1 MSDGISFK
9 LNGLDEL
16 RATLNS
22 VSEDTQHKGGRYALR
37 KAAQVIQAKAK
48 QNAGRV
54 NDPATPEEIAK
65 NITIRW
71 SGRRFK
77 RTGDLMF
84 RVGVLG
90 GAKGHAAAS
99 GEVKGRGKGNPGGDT
114 YYWRFLEFGTSK
126 IAAQPFLR
134 DAIASKQ
141 SEAISE
147 FVNQYNIAIDRA
159 IKRAAKNG
167 GLA

>member
-1 MSDGISFK
+1 M
-9 LNGLDEL
+9 
-16 RATLNS
+16 
-22 VSEDTQHKGGRYALR
+22 
-37 KAAQVIQAKAK
+37 
-48 QNAGRV
+48 
-54 NDPATPEEIAK
+54 NDPATPKEIAK
-65 NITIRW
+65 NIAIRW
-71 SGRRFK
+71 SGKHFK
-77 RTGDLMF
+77 STGELMF

-90 GAKGHAAAS
+90 GAKGFAAAS

-126 IAAQPFLR
+126 MAAQPFLR
-134 DAIASKQ
+134 DAIESNQ

>member
-9 LNGLDEL
+9 INGLDEL
-16 RATLNS
+16 QAKLKS
-22 VSEDTQHKGGRYALR
+22 VSEDTQNKGGRFALR

-48 QNAGRV
+48 QNAERV
-54 NDPATPEEIAK
+54 NDPATPKEIAK
-65 NITIRW
+65 NIAIRW
-71 SGRRFK
+71 SGKHFK
-77 RTGDLMF
+77 STGELMF

-90 GAKGHAAAS
+90 GAKGFAAAS

-134 DAIASKQ
+134 DSIASKQ

-159 IKRAAKNG
+159 IKRSAKNG

>member
-1 MSDGISFK
+1 MSDGISYK
-9 LNGLDEL
+9 INGLDEL
-16 RATLNS
+16 QAKLKS
-22 VSEDTQHKGGRYALR
+22 VSEDTQKKGGRFALR

-48 QNAGRV
+48 QNAERV

-65 NITIRW
+65 NIAIRW
-71 SGRRFK
+71 SGKHFK
-77 RTGDLMF
+77 STGDLMF

-90 GAKGHAAAS
+90 GAKGFAAAS

-159 IKRAAKNG
+159 IARAAKNG

>member
-1 MSDGISFK
+1 MSDGIAYK
-9 LNGLDEL
+9 INGLDEL
-16 RATLNS
+16 QAKLKS
-22 VSEDTQHKGGRYALR
+22 VSEDTQKKGGRFALR

-65 NITIRW
+65 NIAIRW
-71 SGRRFK
+71 SGKHFK
-77 RTGDLMF
+77 STGDLMF

-90 GAKGHAAAS
+90 GAKGFAAAS
-99 GEVKGRGKGNPGGDT
+99 GEGKGRGKGNPGGDT

-126 IAAQPFLR
+126 MAAQPFLR
-134 DAIASKQ
+134 DAMESN

>member
-1 MSDGISFK
+1 MSDGISYK
-9 LNGLDEL
+9 INGLDEL
-16 RATLNS
+16 QAKLKS
-22 VSEDTQHKGGRYALR
+22 VSEDTQNKGGRFALR

-54 NDPATPEEIAK
+54 TDPATPEEIAK
-65 NITIRW
+65 NIAIRW
-71 SGRRFK
+71 SGKHFK
-77 RTGDLMF
+77 STGDLMF

-90 GAKGHAAAS
+90 GAKGFAAAS

-126 IAAQPFLR
+126 MAAQPFLR
-134 DAIASKQ
+134 DAIESKQ

-147 FVNQYNIAIDRA
+147 FVDQYNIAIDRA

>member
-1 MSDGISFK
+1 MSDGISYK
-9 LNGLDEL
+9 INGLDEL
-16 RATLNS
+16 QAKLKS
-22 VSEDTQHKGGRYALR
+22 VSEDTQNKGGRYALR

-48 QNAGRV
+48 QNAERV
-54 NDPATPEEIAK
+54 NDPATPKEIAK

-71 SGRRFK
+71 SGKRFK

-90 GAKGHAAAS
+90 GAKGFAAAS

-134 DAIASKQ
+134 DAMSKH

-147 FVNQYNIAIDRA
+147 FVNQYNIVIDRA

-167 GLA
+167 G

>member
-1 MSDGISFK
+1 MSDGIAYK
-9 LNGLDEL
+9 INGLDEL
-16 RATLNS
+16 QAKLKS
-22 VSEDTQHKGGRYALR
+22 VSEDTQKKGGRFALR

-65 NITIRW
+65 NIAIRW
-71 SGRRFK
+71 SGKHFK
-77 RTGDLMF
+77 STGDLMF

-90 GAKGHAAAS
+90 GAKGFAAAS

-126 IAAQPFLR
+126 MAAQPFLR
-134 DAIASKQ
+134 DAMESN

>member
-1 MSDGISFK
+1 MSDGIEYK
-9 LNGLDEL
+9 INGLDEL
-16 RATLNS
+16 QAKLKS
-22 VSEDTQHKGGRYALR
+22 VSEDTQMKGGRFALR

-48 QNAGRV
+48 QNAERV

-65 NITIRW
+65 NIAIRW
-71 SGRRFK
+71 SGKHFK
-77 RTGDLMF
+77 STGDLMF

-90 GAKGHAAAS
+90 GAKGFAAAR

-134 DAIASKQ
+134 DVIESKH